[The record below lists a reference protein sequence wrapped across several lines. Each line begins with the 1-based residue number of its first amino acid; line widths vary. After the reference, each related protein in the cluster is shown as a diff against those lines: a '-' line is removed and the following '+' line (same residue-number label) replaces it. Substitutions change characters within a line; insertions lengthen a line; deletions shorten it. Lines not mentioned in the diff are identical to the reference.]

1 MKEQADVMWTACK
14 EGHMAEN
21 YMGYQD
27 TESISST
34 NINTN
39 IFQQPHELE
48 RRVQASDEIA
58 VPDNTSI
65 AALVPAQRMLS

>member
-21 YMGYQD
+21 YMGYED
-27 TESISST
+27 TESINST

-39 IFQQPHELE
+39 IF
-48 RRVQASDEIA
+48 
-58 VPDNTSI
+58 
-65 AALVPAQRMLS
+65 